1 MINRFFSWFRSIPRW
16 LAWVLGLA
24 VFAFV
29 IGFAVVA
36 SATAWEYTNSPE
48 FCGTTC
54 HTMPPEYTAYQV
66 SPHARVACVD
76 CHLGQDSFRQ
86 AVPAKAKE
94 ITHVTNA
101 LFNTYDPPI
110 YVKNLKPARDTCEKC
125 HNPDKFSF
133 DTFEQFSRFLTDET
147 NSEER
152 YYMTFKTGGGKE
164 EQGLGKGIHW
174 HIDSEVY
181 FYTDDPLKQTIPYV
195 KSVAKD
201 GTVTE
206 YFDSEAGLPP
216 DFGEVNAAE
225 LKRMDCIDC
234 HNRISH
240 NFRSPNDSMDVALN
254 TGQIDK
260 DMPYIKAKG
269 AGLLSAPYATVE
281 EAHDAVDRLDEFYSQ
296 NYPAYYAANQ
306 DKVAEAIDQI
316 KTMFD
321 ETVFPDMSV
330 GWQTHPNNV
339 GHKDF
344 PGCFRCH
351 DGKHT
356 TETGETIRLE
366 CNVCHS
372 IPEIV
377 KPGQQPPVINLD
389 TSNEPESHKNSNW
402 LAQHRYVF
410 DESCAECHDVS
421 NPGGTDNSSFCS
433 NAACHATEWKFVGL
447 NAPSISNLVAP
458 PKVPGSGTP
467 EVIPHPIGPNTDC
480 KICHGPEG
488 VHPFPDGHES
498 FDVTMCT
505 QCHQVTG
512 TIEPSAGVAEPGD
525 AVEPTPKS
533 VEAGV
538 TETPAPA
545 GGPPAIPH
553 SLDGRDNCLACHAT
567 GGIKP
572 YPADH
577 EGRTVDQCQMCHQ
590 PASDAAPAA
599 TEAPASAT
607 PVATAVQEAT
617 PEPTATTAA
626 QESTGIPGVPH
637 PLEGRDDCVLC
648 HGENGVKPFPADH
661 TGRTS
666 DMCLQCHLPVASG
679 DTSSG
684 DTSSG
689 DDGAAA
695 ASAPEIPHD
704 ITGQENQCL
713 TCHYTG
719 SVKPFPSNH
728 EGYSNEMCLSCHQ
741 PGS

>member
-1 MINRFFSWFRSIPRW
+1 MNRFFNWFRSIPRW
-16 LAWVLGLA
+16 LAWVLGIA
-24 VFAFV
+24 VFFFV
-29 IGFAVVA
+29 IAFAVVA
-36 SATAWEYTNSPE
+36 SATAWEYTNSSE

-76 CHLGQDSFRQ
+76 CHLGQDSFRE

-110 YVKNLKPARDTCEKC
+110 YIKNLKPARDTCEKC

-133 DTFEQFSRFLTDET
+133 DTFEQFSHFSTDET
-147 NSEER
+147 NSEDR
-152 YYMTFKTGGGKE
+152 YYMSFKTGGGKE

-181 FYTDDPLKQTIPYV
+181 YYTDDPLKQTIPYV

-206 YFDSEAGLPP
+206 YFDSEAGLPS
-216 DFGEVNAAE
+216 DFGVTNAE
-225 LKRMDCIDC
+225 DLKQMDCVDC

-240 NFRSPNDSMDVALN
+240 NFRSPNDSMDDAMD

-260 DMPYIKAKG
+260 TMPYIKAKG
-269 AGLLSAPYATVE
+269 AGILSVPYADKE
-281 EAHDAVDRLDEFYSQ
+281 EAHAAIDGLDAFYSQ
-296 NYPAYYAANQ
+296 NYPVYYAQNQ
-306 DKVAEAIDQI
+306 DKVASAIDKI
-316 KTMFD
+316 KVMFD

-344 PGCFRCH
+344 AGCFRCH

-356 TETGETIRLE
+356 TETGESIRLE

-389 TSNEPESHKNSNW
+389 NSNEPDSHKNSNW
-402 LAQHRYVF
+402 IAQHRYVF

-433 NAACHATEWKFVGL
+433 NSACHATDWKFAGL
-447 NAPSISNLVAP
+447 NAPSIRNLVAP
-458 PKVPGSGTP
+458 PKVPGTGTP
-467 EVIPHPIGPNTDC
+467 NPVPHPIGPATDC
-480 KICHGPEG
+480 TICHGPEG

-498 FDVTMCT
+498 FDLTMCV
-505 QCHQVTG
+505 QCHLPTSAIDG
-512 TIEPSAGVAEPGD
+512 AGGEPQT
-525 AVEPTPKS
+525 TP
-533 VEAGV
+533 EAGAMPEAGAPEV
-538 TETPAPA
+538 TAAPDQPV

-567 GGIKP
+567 GGLKP
-572 YPADH
+572 FPANH
-577 EGRTVDQCQMCHQ
+577 EGRTADQCRMCHQ
-590 PASDAAPAA
+590 PATAAEAATAGPVTATAEPAA
-599 TEAPASAT
+599 
-607 PVATAVQEAT
+607 
-617 PEPTATTAA
+617 TATTAV
-626 QESTGIPGVPH
+626 QQPVGIPAVPH
-637 PLEGRDDCVLC
+637 PTEGREDCVLC
-648 HGENGVKPFPADH
+648 HGEGGVKPYPADH
-661 TGRTS
+661 VGRTS
-666 DMCLQCHLPVASG
+666 DTCLQCHQPVVSG
-679 DTSSG
+679 ETGSS
-684 DTSSG
+684 DNNTPST
-689 DDGAAA
+689 
-695 ASAPEIPHD
+695 ASAPTISHVVAGRE
-704 ITGQENQCL
+704 TQCL
-713 TCHYTG
+713 ACHYTG
-719 SVKPFPSNH
+719 SIKPFPSNH
-728 EGYSNEMCLSCHQ
+728 EGYSNAMCLSCHQ
-741 PGS
+741 PQG